1 MKKSVLTNVGRRKVE
16 LTKLQKL
23 LFPGVG
29 IIEIEGF
36 VEDADL
42 HPMLYDSPFLVG
54 PDGPIAAKPYS
65 LLREALSSRDKLG
78 IGRIV
83 MRDKEEVV
91 AISPQDD
98 GLVLYKLRN
107 LVALRK
113 ISDMPGERNEEV
125 SKPELELAQTLVST
139 MSTKLGDLE
148 LTDRYHE
155 AVKQMIQA
163 KVEGKEVVAAA
174 DEEESIID
182 ITAAL
187 KQSIEQAKSMRS
199 PGTKKPAKKR
209 AKKAKSTTKKPRK
222 ARKWNRY

>member
-1 MKKSVLTNVGRRKVE
+1 
-16 LTKLQKL
+16 
-23 LFPGVG
+23 
-29 IIEIEGF
+29 
-36 VEDADL
+36 
-42 HPMLYDSPFLVG
+42 
-54 PDGPIAAKPYS
+54 
-65 LLREALSSRDKLG
+65 
-78 IGRIV
+78 

-125 SKPELELAQTLVST
+125 SKPKLELAQTLVST

-174 DEEESIID
+174 NEEESIID

-199 PGTKKPAKKR
+199 PGTKKPAKIR
-209 AKKAKSTTKKPRK
+209 AKKAKPTTKKPRK
-222 ARKWNRY
+222 ARKWNRS

>member
-1 MKKSVLTNVGRRKVE
+1 MKKSVLTNVVRRKVE
-16 LTKLQKL
+16 LTNLQKL

-42 HPMLYDSPFLVG
+42 HPMLYDSPLLVG
-54 PDGPIAAKPYS
+54 PDDPIAAKPYS
-65 LLREALSSRDKLG
+65 LLREALSSSDKLG

-98 GLVLYKLRN
+98 GLVLFKLQN
-107 LVALRK
+107 PVSLRK
-113 ISDMPGERNEEV
+113 ISDMSDERNEEV
-125 SKPELELAQTLVST
+125 SKPELELAKTLVSI
-139 MSTKLGDLE
+139 MSTTLGDLE

-155 AVKQMIQA
+155 AVKQMIQI
-163 KVEGKEVVAAA
+163 KVEGKEVVAVA

-222 ARKWNRY
+222 ARKIA